1 MRRRLF
7 LLLIALHALVLVG
20 WAASLE
26 WALARA
32 ATIRVAVVQ
41 RDPRD
46 LLRGDY
52 VWLQFP
58 FSEIDVAAVAGA
70 RPERGDRMWIAL
82 APRDGLWELA
92 GASLTRQG
100 LPLAPGQRVLAGRV
114 ESWVYEPPPRVSGPP
129 RRARVGY
136 GIERYYVPEGKGT
149 PPRGKLE
156 AELALTDDGRPFL
169 RRLFVDGQPYP

>member
-7 LLLIALHALVLVG
+7 LLLVALHALVLVG

-52 VWLQFP
+52 IWLEYRFA
-58 FSEIDVAAVAGA
+58 EIPVSAIAGPR
-70 RPERGDRMWIAL
+70 RPQTGDRVWVAL
-82 APRDGLWELA
+82 APRDGIWEMMA
-92 GASLTRQG
+92 ASLARET
-100 LPLAPGQRVLAGRV
+100 LPLVPGQRVLAGTVEWEIPAGRSGEAVRV
-114 ESWVYEPPPRVSGPP
+114 RV
-129 RRARVGY
+129 RY
-136 GIERYYVPEGKGT
+136 GIERYYVPEGKGR
-149 PPRGKLE
+149 PPRWDKME
-156 AELALTDDGRPFL
+156 AELALTEGGRPFL
-169 RRLFVDGQPYP
+169 TRLFLDGRPYP

>member
-7 LLLIALHALVLVG
+7 VLLVALHALVLVG

-52 VWLQFP
+52 IWLEYR
-58 FSEIDVAAVAGA
+58 FSEIPVSAFAGQR
-70 RPERGDRMWIAL
+70 RPQTGDRVWIAL
-82 APRDGLWELA
+82 VPRDGVWEMTA
-92 GASLTRQG
+92 ASLARAALG
-100 LPLAPGQRVLAGRV
+100 PGQRVLAGKVEYEVGRSGGAQRV
-114 ESWVYEPPPRVSGPP
+114 RV
-129 RRARVGY
+129 RY
-136 GIERYYVPEGKGT
+136 GIERYYVPEGKGR
-149 PPRGKLE
+149 PPRWEKIE
-156 AELALTDDGRPFL
+156 AELALTEGGRPLLTRIFLDGRP
-169 RRLFVDGQPYP
+169 YP